1 MKTTIRPLLGAG
13 LAALVCAAAASAF
26 YGPPSRLRAGTATL
40 AAEVNTGHRKVT
52 IDGQI
57 NNSQVQATH
66 LSMTQNSVYA
76 RGLYGITD
84 DFTLRLL
91 LGTARTSLGGMSF
104 GNAPALGTVDLK
116 GKFGF
121 LGGIGAEYF
130 LPPSSVVPD
139 LNIGISAEYH
149 RFSSGI
155 TGGSIDVN
163 EGRFAVIGGRRI
175 DRIMPY
181 AGVFLGLMNGDWKGT
196 SNAGFASSG
205 GIKQDRCL
213 GVLAGAEYAF
223 TERVSAR
230 IEGQFVATTSVSLGV
245 VYTMGGPSRVPAP
258 VASPAPPP
266 EPLVS
271 PAAPPPPPAAA
282 APAMPADAE
291 FARRDVRAAED
302 QVERGNEL
310 AALGKNAEAIPYYRR
325 AVEFDPGNF
334 RALYNLGTALYVTR
348 DYAAAKNAYL
358 DAVRVKPTDPQA
370 FLFLGFSC
378 FRLGDTDG
386 AVRAWERVL
395 ELDPD
400 NAVALNNLQ
409 ALKR

>member
-1 MKTTIRPLLGAG
+1 MKTTIRPILGAC
-13 LAALVCAAAASAF
+13 LATLAFAAAAAAF
-26 YGPPSRLRAGTATL
+26 YGPPNRLPAGTSTL
-40 AAEVNTGHRKVT
+40 AAEVNTGHRKAT
-52 IDGQI
+52 INGQI

-66 LSMTQNSVYA
+66 LSMTQNSIYA

-91 LGTARTSLGGMSF
+91 LGSARTSLGGMSF
-104 GNAPALGTVDLK
+104 GNAPALGVLDLK
-116 GKFGF
+116 GKYGF
-121 LGGIGAEYF
+121 LWGVGAEYY
-130 LPPSSVVPD
+130 LPQSSVVPD
-139 LNIGISAEYH
+139 LNIGLSAEYH
-149 RFSSGI
+149 RFSSGV
-155 TGGSIDVN
+155 TGGTIDVN
-163 EGRFAVIGGRRI
+163 EGRFAVTGGRRM
-175 DRIMPY
+175 DRITPY
-181 AGVFLGLMNGDWKGT
+181 AGVFLNLLNGDWRGT
-196 SNAGFASSG
+196 SSAGFASSG
-205 GIKQDRCL
+205 SIKQDRCV

-245 VYTMGGPSRVPAP
+245 VYTMGGPSRVPPP
-258 VASPAPPP
+258 VQTPAPPA

-271 PAAPPPPPAAA
+271 PAAPPPPAV
-282 APAMPADAE
+282 APAPATPADAE

-302 QVERGNEL
+302 QVARGNEL

-334 RALYNLGTALYVTR
+334 RALYNLGTSLYVTR
-348 DYAAAKNAYL
+348 DYAAAKAAYL
-358 DAVRVKPTDPQA
+358 DAVRVQPTDPQA

-378 FRLGDTDG
+378 FRLGDSDG
-386 AVRAWERVL
+386 APRAWERVL